1 MEKYSLNLGE
11 NGRILSVCSCLEG
24 QKYENIVDSFPDGDV
39 ADYKYINNE
48 YIYDPLPKL
57 DPDPEPQGAE
67 YATYDEL
74 AAAIK
79 EGVNSY
85 GK

>member
-1 MEKYSLNLGE
+1 MEKYALNLGE
-11 NGRILSVCSCLEG
+11 NGRILSVCVCLAG
-24 QKYENIVDSFPDGDV
+24 QKYENVVDSFPDGDV
-39 ADYKYINNE
+39 TNYRYVEGE
-48 YIYDPLPKL
+48 YIYDPEPK
-57 DPDPEPQGAE
+57 DDPEEPTEPVE

>member
-11 NGRILSVCSCLEG
+11 NGRILSVCICLEG
-24 QKYENIVDSFPDGDV
+24 QVYENIVDSFPDGDV
-39 ADYKYINNE
+39 TDYRYVDGE
-48 YIYDPLPKL
+48 YIHDPLPK
-57 DPDPEPQGAE
+57 PDPGEPTEPVE

-74 AAAIK
+74 ATAIK